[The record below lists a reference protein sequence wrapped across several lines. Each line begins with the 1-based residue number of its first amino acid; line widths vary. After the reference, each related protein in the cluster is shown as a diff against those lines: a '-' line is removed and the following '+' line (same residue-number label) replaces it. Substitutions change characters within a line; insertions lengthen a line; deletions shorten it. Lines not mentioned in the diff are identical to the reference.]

1 MNWEEQYQLIYK
13 LFFILKITKI
23 LHILNTYDK
32 NSNNKELDFSQ
43 HFYFLEELFEL
54 ISSIEIKER
63 YVLENEI
70 KSFLI
75 SEKSKK
81 YSNLSWTNIKK
92 IIDIFSNHKTHWDHK
107 YAHESEKF
115 FNIKIDDLSEKEYE
129 MIKNIIKY
137 FSSYFWKAIKKLDP
151 EIILEKE
158 ESVVFLSYK
167 YYLFDVLSDCNTFK
181 DIVENKKL
189 LEFKNRLYIQNCED
203 MKINLEIALKTL
215 YLLQLNLYLLWNK

>member
-13 LFFILKITKI
+13 LFFILKISKI

-43 HFYFLEELFEL
+43 HFYFLEELFDL

-81 YSNLSWTNIKK
+81 YSNLSWTNIIQ
-92 IIDIFSNHKTHWDHK
+92 IIDIFSNHKIHLDHK
-107 YAHESEKF
+107 SAHESEKF

-129 MIKNIIKY
+129 IIKNIIKY
-137 FSSYFWKAIKKLDP
+137 FSSYFWKAIKNLDH

-167 YYLFDVLSDCNTFK
+167 YYLLDVLSDFDTFK